1 MAGSAQQKHGTGDL
15 MSDQDALQALLNEA
29 ELYQSQGL
37 LVESKERFSQALEFM
52 KEKGEPEEAKDLY
65 RDIEAQIANVEQEL
79 IEVSQ
84 EPERSDLSRDEQD
97 LIRNLFS
104 FSQDDASAAMEGAVA
119 LAKFGQYD
127 EALAEFKRLLREG
140 TMPIMAAKNIIRCY
154 LSISSLPAAI
164 AEFEQW
170 VSGKILS
177 QEDLQHIRAFL
188 QDVLDKEGIQMEL
201 PSLSDADKP
210 VEKALEKKSQPE
222 QERGP
227 FDITTVIFEWEWG
240 SDKIGPMEFSDPLQS
255 GNNMSI
261 VVSPHEAKVFKPGKR
276 LMNVQFYTPI
286 AVFRST
292 VAIKG
297 QTQID
302 QGPKQGHYRL
312 DFAIEGN

>member
-1 MAGSAQQKHGTGDL
+1 
-15 MSDQDALQALLNEA
+15 
-29 ELYQSQGL
+29 
-37 LVESKERFSQALEFM
+37 M

-97 LIRNLFS
+97 LIRSLFS

-177 QEDLQHIRAFL
+177 EEDLQHIRAFL

-201 PSLSDADKP
+201 PTLSDSDKP
-210 VEKALEKKSQPE
+210 AEKALEKRSPPKRE
-222 QERGP
+222 KGP

>member
-1 MAGSAQQKHGTGDL
+1 

-52 KEKGEPEEAKDLY
+52 KEKSAPEEAKDLY
-65 RDIEAQIANVEQEL
+65 RDIEARIANVEQEL

-127 EALAEFKRLLREG
+127 EALTEFKKLLREG

-210 VEKALEKKSQPE
+210 VEEALEKKSQSE